1 MKKSLVII
9 FEIFLIALNV
19 SAQIGVDQRAK
30 IDSLF
35 LQWDS
40 ENSPGATIGIVQGG
54 KLIYTKGYGM
64 GNLDYKIP
72 LSDDSKFYIA
82 STSKQFTAACIALLS
97 IEGKIS
103 LDDEIQ
109 KYIPELP
116 RYEDKITVRNLI
128 HHTSGLRDYL
138 GLMYLSGKSF
148 EDYFTINDGIKLL
161 TKQMATNFKPG
172 DEYLYSNSGYILLAE
187 IVNRVSGMTIRK
199 YADKNI
205 FQPLGMTNTFF
216 NDDHSQITENRVIS
230 YRKQSDTLKRFVQN
244 FDALGDGNLIT
255 TINDIYLWDQNFY
268 HNKVGGKEFVDLILT
283 RGTLNNG
290 DTLQYAFGL
299 GHGMYRGLKTV
310 SHGGAFLGFR
320 TQYIRFPEQNFS
332 VIVFSNVSDFNPTA
346 KAYQIANIL
355 LKDYLKDSSI
365 QEKTSVTSK
374 PIKISNKKLE
384 EFSALY
390 WNEKDGYSRKIY
402 VKNDTLWYHRS
413 EDNESVLLPVSKNE
427 FEMLGVAADL
437 KVKFELKE
445 KKPYKMIVT
454 IDDGDP
460 IESIA
465 YEKPAITADYLES
478 FAGSYYSVELD
489 CIYELKMR
497 GDDLIVYL
505 KGDDFG
511 KLYPIMDN
519 LFTNDDIGTFRFKE
533 TDHSEFIMNSGRVR
547 GINFI
552 KQ

>member
-1 MKKSLVII
+1 MKQQLVLILG
-9 FEIFLIALNV
+9 IFLFSLNV
-19 SAQIGVDQRAK
+19 NAQIDTDAQAK

-40 ENSPGATIGIVQGG
+40 ENSPGAAIGIVQGG
-54 KLIYTKGYGM
+54 KLIYKKGYGM

-72 LSDDSKFYIA
+72 LSDESKFYIA

-97 IEGKIS
+97 IEGKIG

-116 RYEDKITVRNLI
+116 KYEGTITVRNLV

-148 EDYFTINDGIKLL
+148 EDYFKINDGIKLL
-161 TKQMATNFKPG
+161 TRQMATNFTPG
-172 DEYLYSNSGYILLAE
+172 DEYLYSNSGYIILAE

-199 YADKNI
+199 YADQNI

-255 TINDIYLWDQNFY
+255 TVNDIYLWDQNFY
-268 HNKVGGKEFVDLILT
+268 HNKVGGKEFIDLILT
-283 RGTLNNG
+283 QGILNKG

-299 GHGMYRGLKTV
+299 VHGKYKGLKTI

-320 TQYIRFPEQNFS
+320 TQLIRFPEQNFS

-346 KAYQIANIL
+346 RAFRIADIL
-355 LKDYLKDSSI
+355 LEDKLLDPLI
-365 QEKTSVTSK
+365 QGKTSVTAK
-374 PIKISNKKLE
+374 RIKISNKKLE

-390 WNEKDGYSRKIY
+390 WNDEGEYSRKIY
-402 VKNDTLWYHRS
+402 LKNDTLRYHRS
-413 EDNESVLLPVSKNE
+413 EDNESVLLPISKNE

-437 KVKFELKE
+437 KVKFDLKE
-445 KKPYKMIVT
+445 KKPHKMIVT

-460 IESIA
+460 IESFA
-465 YEKPAITADYLES
+465 YEKLAITADYLES
-478 FAGSYYSVELD
+478 FAGSYYSGELD
-489 CIYELKMR
+489 CIYELKMS
-497 GDDLIVYL
+497 DDALVLYL
-505 KGDDFG
+505 KGDEIG
-511 KLYPIMDN
+511 GLNPIMNN
-519 LFTNDDIGTFRFKE
+519 LFTNDDIGTFRFNE
-533 TDHSEFIMNSGRVR
+533 ADHSEFTMNSGRVI

>member
-1 MKKSLVII
+1 MKKLLV
-9 FEIFLIALNV
+9 LILGVFILSFNV
-19 SAQIGVDQRAK
+19 NAQIDADEQAK

-35 LQWDS
+35 LQWDR
-40 ENSPGATIGIVQGG
+40 ENSPGATVGIVQGG

-64 GNLDYKIP
+64 GNLDYRIP

-97 IEGKIS
+97 IEGKIG

-116 RYEDKITVRNLI
+116 KYQDKITVRNLV

-161 TKQMATNFKPG
+161 TKQMATNFSPG

-244 FDALGDGNLIT
+244 FDALGDGNLLT
-255 TINDIYLWDQNFY
+255 TVNDIYLWDQNFY
-268 HNKVGGKEFVDLILT
+268 HNKVGGKDFIDLILT
-283 RGTLNNG
+283 QGIINNG

-299 GHGMYRGLKTV
+299 VHGKYKGLKTV

-320 TQYIRFPEQNFS
+320 TQLIRFPEQNFS

-346 KAYQIANIL
+346 KAYRIADIL
-355 LKDYLKDSSI
+355 LEDELFDPLI
-365 QEKTSVTSK
+365 EGKTSETVK
-374 PIKISNKKLE
+374 PIKLSNKKLE
-384 EFSALY
+384 EFSASY
-390 WNEKDGYSRKIY
+390 WNDKDGYSRKIY
-402 VKNDTLWYHRS
+402 LKNDTLRYYRS
-413 EDNESVLLPVSKNE
+413 EDNESVLLPISKNE
-427 FEMLGVAADL
+427 FKMFGVASDL
-437 KVKFELKE
+437 KVKFDLKE
-445 KKPYKMIVT
+445 NKPFKMIVT

-460 IESIA
+460 IESFA
-465 YEKPAITADYLES
+465 YEKLAITADYLES
-478 FAGSYYSVELD
+478 FAGSYFSDELD
-489 CIYELKMR
+489 CIYEFKMN
-497 GDDLIVYL
+497 DDALVLYL
-505 KGDDFG
+505 KGAEFG
-511 KLYPIMDN
+511 RLSPIMNN
-519 LFTNDDIGTFRFKE
+519 LFTNDNIGTFRFKDA
-533 TDHSEFIMNSGRVR
+533 DHSEFTMNSGRVR